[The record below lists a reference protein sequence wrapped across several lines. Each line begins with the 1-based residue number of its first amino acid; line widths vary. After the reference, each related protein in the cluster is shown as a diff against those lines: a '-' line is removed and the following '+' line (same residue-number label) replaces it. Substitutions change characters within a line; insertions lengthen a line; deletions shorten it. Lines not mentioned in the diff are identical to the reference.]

1 MLLSHSKELGYQ
13 GDCIVPFKKIY
24 SYYSKIIFIDLN
36 NFKEIKSNEV
46 FQQIIEVIE
55 LEKIIIIQKN
65 NIMNI
70 YDIDS
75 LDMIKN
81 MIIDERYN
89 VYSWPDGLY
98 KFSKYDN

>member
-1 MLLSHSKELGYQ
+1 MEHFFDIAYTKDSKQYFRSYELPKNRIMLLSHSKELGYQ

-36 NFKEIKSNEV
+36 NFKEIKSIEV

-65 NIMNI
+65 NI
-70 YDIDS
+70 
-75 LDMIKN
+75 
-81 MIIDERYN
+81 
-89 VYSWPDGLY
+89 
-98 KFSKYDN
+98 